1 MADPQ
6 RYLLGIAY
14 QAGRD
19 PRIAKG
25 ADGSR
30 DYFTAEELEKAAWSF
45 VKSNPSVGLFHADGT
60 EGHAEVVESYIYR
73 GQPWVVDE
81 TPGQEVIVR
90 KGDWL
95 IGVILDDDAWG
106 MYEKGQITGFSPQGS
121 ARRRRKVA

>member
-6 RYLLGIAY
+6 RYLLGVAY

-30 DYFTAEELEKAAWSF
+30 DYFTPDELEKAAWSF
-45 VKSNPSVGLFHADGT
+45 LKSNPSVGLFHADGT
-60 EGHAEVVESYIYR
+60 EGHAEVVESYIHR
-73 GQPWVVDE
+73 GTPWVVDD
-81 TPGQEVIVR
+81 TPGREVIVR

-95 IGVILDDDAWG
+95 IGVILDEAAWSLF
-106 MYEKGQITGFSPQGS
+106 EKGEITGFSPQGF
-121 ARRRRKVA
+121 ARRKKNK

>member
-1 MADPQ
+1 MADAQ

-14 QAGRD
+14 QAGKD

-30 DYFTAEELEKAAWSF
+30 DFFTAEELEKAAWTF
-45 VKSNPSVGLFHADGT
+45 LKSSPSVGLNHADGT

-73 GQPWVVDE
+73 GTPWVVDE

-95 IGVILDDDAWG
+95 IGVVLDEATWRL
-106 MYEKGQITGFSPQGS
+106 YESGEITGFSPQGF
-121 ARRRRKVA
+121 ARRKSA

>member
-30 DYFTAEELEKAAWSF
+30 DYFTAEELEKAAWAF
-45 VKSNPSVGLFHADGT
+45 LKANPSVGLFHADGT
-60 EGHAEVVESYIYR
+60 EGHAEVVESYIHR
-73 GQPWVVDE
+73 GQPWIVDD
-81 TPGQEVIVR
+81 TPGREVIVR

-95 IGVILDDDAWG
+95 IGVILDDSAWA

-121 ARRRRKVA
+121 ARRRKQK